1 MSFGYLVEVLAMKP
15 PIGTLGTLLTSARNA
30 MVGLVAIAAIV
41 FSVEARADVYTTGV
55 GLNFAGAAGNVS
67 AWTQPNLGGD
77 GAIVSLVID
86 DNFELRPTAYSVGIG
101 HIWYSV
107 TAGTIIDPAFAT
119 SAQPFV
125 NAFTGYLG
133 GRIQLHDGQ
142 SFLLGFWLDANTNSV
157 PGSGDRFGWARF
169 TYILPTGIVLNDS
182 AIEST
187 GAGIIAGTT
196 TAVPEPGSLL
206 LLACGG
212 LVALVVSS
220 QKIRFSRKLRL

>member
-1 MSFGYLVEVLAMKP
+1 MKP
-15 PIGTLGTLLTSARNA
+15 PIDRLCALFTSARNA
-30 MVGLVAIAAIV
+30 MIGLVAIAALV
-41 FSVEARADVYTTGV
+41 FSMEARADVYTTGV
-55 GLNFAGAAGNVS
+55 ALNFAGAGGNVS

-101 HIWYSV
+101 HVWYSV
-107 TAGTIIDPAFAT
+107 TAGTIIDPAFAA

-133 GRIQLHDGQ
+133 GRIQLHNGQ
-142 SFLLGFWLDANTNSV
+142 SFLLGFWLDANTNGV

-169 TYILPTGIVLNDS
+169 TYISPTGIVLNDS

-196 TAVPEPGSLL
+196 TAVPEPSMFLL
-206 LLACGG
+206 VG
-212 LVALVVSS
+212 LGVAGALVVV
-220 QKIRFSRKLRL
+220 RRR